1 MYLMTTKNAQY
12 PLALATPTAYDKA
25 NFFVT
30 PAHAPALTMLEA
42 WPAWTDKLLLI
53 VGEPASGKTHLGH
66 IWAEQSHAQWLTPAT
81 LDNRCIEGLRP
92 RCAYILDDLPAA
104 IPDTLLFHF
113 INRVREIEAYAL
125 LLAASDPVHWPQQL
139 PDVQSR
145 LKSLPRATIG
155 APEDGLVMALMVKA
169 FADAQVHVEDD
180 VVQYLLP
187 RVERSFTSVQRVLMA
202 ITQRAYAEQRAITIP
217 LAKQVLAA

>member
-1 MYLMTTKNAQY
+1 MHPMAMKTTQY
-12 PLALATPTAYDKA
+12 PLALTTPTAYDKA
-25 NFFVT
+25 NFLVT
-30 PAHAPALTMLEA
+30 PTHAAALAMIDA
-42 WPAWTDKLLLI
+42 WPAWTDNLLLI
-53 VGEPASGKTHLGH
+53 VGQPASGKTHLGH
-66 IWAEQSHAQWLTPAT
+66 IWAEQSHAQWLTPAA

-92 RCAYILDDLPAA
+92 RCAYILEDLPAA

-113 INRVREIEAYAL
+113 MNRVREVGAYAL

-155 APEDGLVMALMVKA
+155 APEDGLIMALMVKA

-187 RVERSFTSVQRVLMA
+187 RVERSFVGVQRVLHPL
-202 ITQRAYAEQRAITIP
+202 IQRAYAEQRAITIP